1 MKLIASFLS
10 GKYQGVLLNGQASSW
25 SLILGGVPQESIL
38 GPLVFLIYINGLSHN
53 LLSTAKLSANDT
65 PVFSIVHDLDSS
77 TKQLNDDLK
86 MISDWVYQ
94 WKISFNPDLSK
105 QAQEVIFSCKSSRV
119 EHPRVIFSN
128 SSVECVTVAD
138 QRVTNNNVI
147 QWIAMP
153 IALIKYLQIKTLNK
167 FIKLN

>member
-25 SLILGGVPQESIL
+25 SLILGGVPEESIL
-38 GPLVFLIYINGLSHN
+38 GPLVFLIYINDLSHN

-86 MISDWVYQ
+86 MISDWVDQ

-128 SSVECVTVAD
+128 SSVACVTVAD
-138 QRVTNNNVI
+138 QRVTNNNVT